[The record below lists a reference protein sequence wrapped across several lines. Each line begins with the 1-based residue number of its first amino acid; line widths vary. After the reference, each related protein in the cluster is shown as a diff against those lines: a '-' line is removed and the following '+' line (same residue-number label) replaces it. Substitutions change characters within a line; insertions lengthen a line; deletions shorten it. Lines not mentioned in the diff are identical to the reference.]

1 MRVNKGMLSVIAVT
15 TVASLGGLTT
25 TATAA
30 TKKVTTTYSSQSHT
44 LIIRGQT
51 SRHAKLVLNYQ
62 GKRSQLRPLKPV
74 NSRLLS
80 RFKVTEPLSSS
91 TAHKY

>member
-1 MRVNKGMLSVIAVT
+1 MRVNKGLLSVIAVT

-51 SRHAKLVLNYQ
+51 RLKLS
-62 GKRSQLRPLKPV
+62 G
-74 NSRLLS
+74 
-80 RFKVTEPLSSS
+80 
-91 TAHKY
+91 

>member
-1 MRVNKGMLSVIAVT
+1 MRVNKGLLSVIAVT

-44 LIIRGQT
+44 LIISGPNKSSRQT
-51 SRHAKLVLNYQ
+51 RLKLS
-62 GKRSQLRPLKPV
+62 G
-74 NSRLLS
+74 
-80 RFKVTEPLSSS
+80 
-91 TAHKY
+91 

>member
-1 MRVNKGMLSVIAVT
+1 MRVNKGLLSVIAVT
-15 TVASLGGLTT
+15 
-25 TATAA
+25 TAA

-62 GKRSQLRPLKPV
+62 GK
-74 NSRLLS
+74 LS
-80 RFKVTEPLSSS
+80 G
-91 TAHKY
+91 